1 MNKTIAI
8 LCIYFSLFCSSCN
21 TNGNPTRADI
31 THGDIKQWVVPT
43 QNNWKKLKNILNV
56 DNSVTMN
63 FTQHLVFYDVENGF
77 GMAQSAFINNVEGRI
92 TYQLFETNT
101 NEILLKQT
109 KVNNIEKY
117 QKDNIYW
124 KLPINSDTAF
134 WVNHIGEYYDS
145 CFSYWGKSKIKG
157 EMKETLIVER
167 RKFWNNS
174 KEIIERNKEI
184 YQKEKG
190 LYEIKQISVE
200 TGKILFDFIVSEV
213 GKDKSLTFGK
223 FPLRN

>member
-1 MNKTIAI
+1 MNKII
-8 LCIYFSLFCSSCN
+8 LFLYIYFILFCSSCN
-21 TNGNPTRADI
+21 TNDKPTKVNVS
-31 THGDIKQWVVPT
+31 HGDISEWVVPT

-56 DNSVTMN
+56 DNSVAMN
-63 FTQHLVFYDVENGF
+63 FTKHLVFYDLENGF
-77 GMAQSAFINNVEGRI
+77 GMAQSAFINNVEGGI
-92 TYQLFETNT
+92 TYQLFETYN

-109 KVNNIEKY
+109 KVNIIEKY

-124 KLPINSDTAF
+124 KLPSNSDTAF

-145 CFSYWGKSKIKG
+145 CISYWGKSKIKG
-157 EMKETLIVER
+157 EMKETLVVER
-167 RKFWNNS
+167 RKFWNDS

-190 LYEIKQISVE
+190 IYEIKQISVE
-200 TGKILFDFIVSEV
+200 TGKLLFDFIVSEV
-213 GKDKSLTFGK
+213 GIDKNLTSDK